1 MLDFSRIVLAVV
13 EVEAVN
19 VELLALAAVLEVL
32 DKLTAN
38 VEVLVVVFRLVVELV
53 IATVFVELFGV
64 AVVLVVKLEKFTVR
78 LTVAVGLLI
87 KAVGLEGE
95 AGLTVVVALL
105 GVIEEI
111 KLDDKLVRF
120 LVELVVTPG
129 KSLDKTVPTV
139 IKINNIHV
147 SHCSCARHSF
157 QRKQISK
164 INCYD

>member
-1 MLDFSRIVLAVV
+1 MLVGWGLQVELGDTGCVVEVLIQALVEVVTVVLDFSGIILAVV
-13 EVEAVN
+13 EVEVDN
-19 VELLALAAVLEVL
+19 VELLALAAVL
-32 DKLTAN
+32 DKLT
-38 VEVLVVVFRLVVELV
+38 VKFEVLVVVFRLVVELV

-95 AGLTVVVALL
+95 AGLTVVVVLL

-120 LVELVVTPG
+120 LVELVVISG
-129 KSLDKTVPTV
+129 KSLDKTVP
-139 IKINNIHV
+139 IN
-147 SHCSCARHSF
+147 
-157 QRKQISK
+157 K
-164 INCYD
+164 